1 MIYRPQFAYPPVPD
15 CLPEQFSYTFDST
28 NVTQLG
34 IAIPSGSQVLS
45 IPLPLQPDAPFSWRG
60 FKFDQSLLSMRIQ
73 DPWGNYLENDF
84 TLVDLYTAAQGNNAV
99 GALPAVWEPS
109 IECPAGAVIRI
120 SLQNNS
126 SGPVTPGKITLLG
139 IKRRDPSL
147 ARCA

>member
-1 MIYRPQFAYPPVPD
+1 VIYRPQFAYAPVQG

-28 NVTQLG
+28 NVAQLG
-34 IAIPSGSQVLS
+34 VAIPANSQVLS
-45 IPLPLQPDAPFSWRG
+45 IPLVLQPDAPFSWRG
-60 FKFDQSLLSMRIQ
+60 FKFDQSSLSMRLQ
-73 DPWGNYLENDF
+73 DPWGNFLENDF
-84 TLVDLYTAAQGNNAV
+84 TLIDLYTAAQGNDAV

-120 SLQNNS
+120 SFNNPT
-126 SGPVTPGKITLLG
+126 SGSVTPGKITLLG